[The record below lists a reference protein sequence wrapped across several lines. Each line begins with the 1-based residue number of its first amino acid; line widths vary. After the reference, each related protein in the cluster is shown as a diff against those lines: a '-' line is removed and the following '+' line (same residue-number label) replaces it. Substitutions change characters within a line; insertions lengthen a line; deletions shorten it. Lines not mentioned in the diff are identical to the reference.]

1 MKWLEISVETE
12 AAAVETVSG
21 ILHEYGEGGVAVHQ
35 DVTADDEDGAYHY
48 DTSHPTTVTTYV
60 PATDE
65 GASRRDAIAAALGHL
80 TAFNLAHIGPVR
92 SREVDEEDWANAW
105 KRFYHPMRFGHR
117 LVIRPSWRTFTAG
130 RDDLVIELDPGMAFG
145 TGLHQTTAMCMEL
158 LEDYVAPGAVVL
170 DQGTGSGILA
180 IAAARLGATHITAV
194 DVSEVAVE
202 ATRENA
208 ARNEVADRIDVRR
221 GEEVPHPPA
230 PSPDRGRGGEG
241 VPRPSPADTTSQE
254 DARPSP
260 TDITGQ
266 ENALSSPS
274 DTTGQENALSSPSD
288 TTGRG
293 NTLPSPAHGRG
304 VGGEGLYD
312 VVIANIIANVIIALS
327 ASFAAVLK
335 PGGVLIASG
344 IIRDREDEV
353 RGALETAGF
362 TVERREGRDEWVA
375 LVARRQGGRD
385 HQDVTAG
392 ACQA

>member
-35 DVTADDEDGAYHY
+35 DVTPDDENGAYHY
-48 DTSHPTTVTTYV
+48 DSACPTTVTTYV

-65 GASRRDAIAAALGHL
+65 GKSRRDAIAAALSHL

-92 SREVDEEDWANAW
+92 SHEVDEEDWANAW
-105 KRFYHPMRFGHR
+105 KRFYHPMRFGRR
-117 LVIRPSWRTFTAG
+117 LVIRPSWRTFAAG
-130 RDDLVIELDPGMAFG
+130 PDDLVIELDPGMAFG

-158 LEDYVAPGAVVL
+158 LEDYIAPDAVVL

-180 IAAARLGATHITAV
+180 IAAARLGAAHITAV

-208 ARNEVADRIDVRR
+208 ARNEVSDRIDVRR

-230 PSPDRGRGGEG
+230 PSPVR
-241 VPRPSPADTTSQE
+241 
-254 DARPSP
+254 
-260 TDITGQ
+260 
-266 ENALSSPS
+266 
-274 DTTGQENALSSPSD
+274 
-288 TTGRG
+288 
-293 NTLPSPAHGRG
+293 GRG
-304 VGGEGLYD
+304 VGGEGTYD

-327 ASFAAVLK
+327 APFAAALK
-335 PGGVLIASG
+335 PGGALIASG

-353 RGALETAGF
+353 RGALEAAGF

-375 LVARRQGGRD
+375 LVARR
-385 HQDVTAG
+385 
-392 ACQA
+392 

>member
-35 DVTADDEDGAYHY
+35 DVTPDDEDGAYHY
-48 DTSHPTTVTTYV
+48 DTACPTTVTTYV

-65 GASRRDAIAAALGHL
+65 GESRRDAIAAALGHL
-80 TAFNLAHIGPVR
+80 TAFNLAHIGPVQ
-92 SREVDEEDWANAW
+92 SHEVDEEDWANAW

-117 LVIRPSWRTFTAG
+117 LVIRPSWRAFAAG
-130 RDDLVIELDPGMAFG
+130 PDDLVIELDPGMAFG

-158 LEDYVAPGAVVL
+158 LEDYVVPGAVVL

-180 IAAARLGATHITAV
+180 IAAARLGAARVTAV

-208 ARNEVADRIDVRR
+208 ARNGVTDRIDARR
-221 GEEVPHPPA
+221 GEDVPGTPHPPA
-230 PSPDRGRGGEG
+230 PSPVRGRGGDDALRSFPSDTSSQENA
-241 VPRPSPADTTSQE
+241 PHPFPTDTARREDALPSPTDTTSQG
-254 DARPSP
+254 DV
-260 TDITGQ
+260 
-266 ENALSSPS
+266 
-274 DTTGQENALSSPSD
+274 
-288 TTGRG
+288 
-293 NTLPSPAHGRG
+293 LPSPAHGRAG
-304 VGGEGLYD
+304 WAVGSAEPRDQSAWGGGEGSYD

-327 ASFAAVLK
+327 APFAAVLK
-335 PGGVLIASG
+335 PGGALIASG

-375 LVARRQGGRD
+375 LAARRTYDGNG
-385 HQDVTAG
+385 
-392 ACQA
+392 